1 MRTWLDHLT
10 ATLDSPSE
18 TDRAAA
24 KEAKRRARHRL
35 RFVPMEE
42 RLTKLLAELPAD
54 ERNAPRP
61 ISFFRQGLK
70 SKYPSR
76 GEGRASVAEIGPA
89 LRRLGW
95 RRERQ
100 WRNPESGFNTVWVPP
115 TTGE

>member
-1 MRTWLDHLT
+1 MRTWIDHLS
-10 ATLDSPSE
+10 ATLDSPSD

-35 RFVPMEE
+35 RFVPMDE
-42 RLTKLLAELPAD
+42 RLAKLLAELPTD

-61 ISFFRQGLK
+61 ISFFRQALK

-95 RRERQ
+95 RRERL
-100 WRNPESGFNTVWVPP
+100 WRNPESGFNTVWHPP
-115 TTGE
+115 GSDQ